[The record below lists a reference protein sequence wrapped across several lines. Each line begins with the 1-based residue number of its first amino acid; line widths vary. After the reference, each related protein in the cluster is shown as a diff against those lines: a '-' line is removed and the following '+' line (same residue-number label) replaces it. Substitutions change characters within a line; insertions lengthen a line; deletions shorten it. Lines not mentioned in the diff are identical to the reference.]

1 VANQL
6 YFFALVIDTFHF
18 LIFTSCDRDRNREIA
33 IFDVLSRIYVDDLH
47 VHSACSTWRKRL

>member
-1 VANQL
+1 MANQL

-47 VHSACSTWRKRL
+47 VHSACST